1 MDPSLYPEPEK
12 YKGFRF
18 HDLHEEAQKKREEEA
33 KNVSD
38 EKRSSPSVAYAASH
52 PASMAFGYGRH
63 ACPGRFFASAEIKAI
78 MVYLLMNYDFK
89 FPKGK
94 PERPQS
100 LQVETQNLPNHEATL
115 MFKRRN

>member
-33 KNVSD
+33 KNASD
-38 EKRSSPSVAYAASH
+38 EKRSAPSVAYAASH

-94 PERPQS
+94 TERPQS
-100 LQVETQNLPNHEATL
+100 LQVETQNLPNHEARL
-115 MFKRRN
+115 MFKRRK